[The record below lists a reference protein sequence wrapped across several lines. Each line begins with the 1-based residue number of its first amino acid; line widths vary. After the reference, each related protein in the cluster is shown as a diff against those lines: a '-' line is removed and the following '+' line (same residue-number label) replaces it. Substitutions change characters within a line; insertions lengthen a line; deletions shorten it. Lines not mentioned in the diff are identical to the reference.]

1 MCDFMEIGWNA
12 TSTALRFARVIQQ
25 RETDSDRTA
34 FKTLARLLSQAG
46 TGDWYN
52 IQSDMKLFSTCEG
65 LYVLAEEVH
74 ERRWACLGETTRN
87 RLASLAGIVNAVG
100 IGTNAEFLRGFFR
113 AVHDAAEEIVALGL
127 HVDPVV
133 GVFRLMN
140 DQDSTINVRDAITEK
155 DARITD
161 LRAQLHVAY
170 AIIGDGY
177 RKAGEKAAKRIAELE
192 DAMSIVY
199 KSIDLLPKGAR
210 AAVMGAYVMKPLTV
224 TDEDV
229 EWARGALEGG
239 D

>member
-1 MCDFMEIGWNA
+1 MHNSKKPCVSCQLKAADA
-12 TSTALRFARVIQQ
+12 TIA
-25 RETDSDRTA
+25 
-34 FKTLARLLSQAG
+34 
-46 TGDWYN
+46 
-52 IQSDMKLFSTCEG
+52 
-65 LYVLAEEVH
+65 
-74 ERRWACLGETTRN
+74 
-87 RLASLAGIVNAVG
+87 
-100 IGTNAEFLRGFFR
+100 
-113 AVHDAAEEIVALGL
+113 
-127 HVDPVV
+127 
-133 GVFRLMN
+133 
-140 DQDSTINVRDAITEK
+140 
-155 DARITD
+155 D

-170 AIIGDGY
+170 AIIGDGD